1 MLIAMA
7 GLPGTGKSFLANALA
22 ARLGAVPGAAPGALP
37 GAVPA
42 VVLDKDR
49 LRAAIFP
56 PQEIEYSSAQD
67 DFCMDLLYQSAGYLL
82 AKGRSVILDG
92 RTYTRQAQV
101 RALCDFARR
110 SGADLKVI
118 ECVCAEEIACQ
129 RLSKDAAEGSH
140 PAANRGP
147 EMYRRLKAQAEP
159 LTVPRQVVDTAQA
172 LETCLAACLQYL
184 FSSPEII
191 HD

>member
-22 ARLGAVPGAAPGALP
+22 ARLGALP

-118 ECVCAEEIACQ
+118 ECVCAEDIACQ
-129 RLSKDAAEGSH
+129 RLFKDAAEGSH

-147 EMYRRLKAQAEP
+147 EMYRRIKAQAEP

-172 LETCLAACLQYL
+172 LETCLATCLQYL
-184 FSSPEII
+184 FSSPEIT